1 MKPDQ
6 TRSHVLFALRRVLR
20 TITRLLI
27 RMDIRCEE
35 FCHLVAE
42 EYIETAVRD
51 FSHPTPPSRERI
63 AMFTGLSKHQ
73 IDRYVD
79 SRGRTSRGPGTLMS
93 VIVEVLQKWH
103 TAPEYVGPYGIPREL
118 EFAMPSERCFRSL
131 VSLVD
136 RQVDPQA
143 VLSELL
149 RAGAVVPSGETHF
162 RALSRSLM
170 LAETMSPQ
178 LTEYYGRAMSRL
190 ASTLD
195 HNIDPRNS
203 ARRLARRVTADRGL
217 PAQLIP
223 EFESYARGKADE
235 FLLDLDNWITTRTSE
250 EVHSPV
256 PIDVG
261 IYVFSH
267 TEAPADSEPLHRLA
281 GT

>member
-1 MKPDQ
+1 VKSDQ

-20 TITRLLI
+20 AIARLLI
-27 RMDIRCEE
+27 RTGIRCEE
-35 FCHLVAE
+35 FSHLVAE

-51 FSHPTPPSRERI
+51 FAHPTTPSRERV

-79 SRGRTSRGPGTLMS
+79 SRDRASRGPGTLMS

-103 TAPEYVGPYGIPREL
+103 TTPEYAGPYGIPREL
-118 EFAMPSERCFRSL
+118 EFATPSERCFRSL

-136 RQVDPQA
+136 QQVDPQE

-149 RAGAVVPSGETHF
+149 RAGAVVSSGETHF

-178 LTEYYGRAMSRL
+178 LVEYYGRAMSRL
-190 ASTLD
+190 ASTLE

-203 ARRLARRVTADRGL
+203 VRRLARRVTADRGL

-223 EFESYARGKADE
+223 EFETYARGKADE
-235 FLLDLDNWITTRTSE
+235 FLLDLDNWIATQASE
-250 EVHSPV
+250 EAHSPDPV
-256 PIDVG
+256 DVG
-261 IYVFSH
+261 VYVFSH
-267 TEAPADSEPLHRLA
+267 TERLADSGPLDRLV
-281 GT
+281 GP